1 MPLYEYQCQSC
12 DETVELL
19 VRLSEQP
26 AAPAESPCPG
36 CGGHDLQRLM
46 SVPSAPAIS
55 AGRRLPVAAGPESCE
70 APRCCGG
77 GCQI

>member
-12 DETVELL
+12 DEVVELL
-19 VRLSEQP
+19 VRASDD
-26 AAPAESPCPG
+26 APAPPETGCPG
-36 CGGHDLQRLM
+36 CGEQHLQRLM

-55 AGRRLPVAAGPESCE
+55 AGKQLPMAAGPESCG

-77 GCQI
+77 SCQM